1 MSNKKYYWLKLKEDF
16 FEEDTISWIE
26 EQENGKEYCLFYLK
40 LCLKSLKTN
49 GTLIR
54 NVGTML
60 VPYDVKQLG
69 KITNTDIDT
78 VRIAMELFKNIGLV
92 EILDNGEIYLRQLQN
107 MVGSETSKAQLM
119 RNKRAKD
126 KKELPQIDILKHEAK
141 SNAFRQKAFRAKKF
155 CEEKQHIPLIE
166 SHYNNKRYN
175 GNYYIV
181 LKRDKC
187 KCSICGSI
195 ENLCVHHIDG
205 YSEENPENSNENKMI
220 TLCRTCHAQVHAGA
234 EIPEDILES
243 INYYE
248 DNSNV
253 TENCYRVTENRYTEI
268 EQEIDIETETD
279 IEIEKEIEIEQQQ
292 EIEKIVVGKVSMYF
306 PYLNEKDV
314 NAIKNE
320 FLKTNKDIYYLIE
333 KLILTFDNK
342 DIKNKIGYLLKAIRD
357 DYKMNLVTKPD
368 MLLQVWQQ
376 EMLEKPNNPIIA
388 DKVEYFRHLC
398 EQ

>member
-1 MSNKKYYWLKLKEDF
+1 MGQISDICPIKEGEYVSNKKYYWLKLKEDF

-119 RNKRAKD
+119 RNKRGKD
-126 KKELPQIDILKHEAK
+126 RD
-141 SNAFRQKAFRAKKF
+141 
-155 CEEKQHIPLIE
+155 LIGQ
-166 SHYNNKRYN
+166 
-175 GNYYIV
+175 GN
-181 LKRDKC
+181 
-187 KCSICGSI
+187 
-195 ENLCVHHIDG
+195 
-205 YSEENPENSNENKMI
+205 
-220 TLCRTCHAQVHAGA
+220 
-234 EIPEDILES
+234 
-243 INYYE
+243 
-248 DNSNV
+248 NV
-253 TENCYRVTENRYTEI
+253 TKKGNNVTKVLPACYQGEEHCYTEIEI

-333 KLILTFDNK
+333 KLIITFDNK

-357 DYKMNLVTKPD
+357 DYKMNLVTKPE

-376 EMLEKPNNPIIA
+376 EMLEKPNNPIVA

>member
-26 EQENGKEYCLFYLK
+26 EQENGKDYCLFYLK

-60 VPYDVKQLG
+60 VPYDAKQLG

-78 VRIAMELFKNIGLV
+78 VRVAMELFKNIGLV

-126 KKELPQIDILKHEAK
+126 KGLV
-141 SNAFRQKAFRAKKF
+141 
-155 CEEKQHIPLIE
+155 CE
-166 SHYNNKRYN
+166 
-175 GNYYIV
+175 GN
-181 LKRDKC
+181 
-187 KCSICGSI
+187 
-195 ENLCVHHIDG
+195 
-205 YSEENPENSNENKMI
+205 
-220 TLCRTCHAQVHAGA
+220 
-234 EIPEDILES
+234 
-243 INYYE
+243 
-248 DNSNV
+248 NV
-253 TENCYRVTENRYTEI
+253 TKALPNRYTEI
-268 EQEIDIETETD
+268 EQEKEKEQEKEQN
-279 IEIEKEIEIEQQQ
+279 IEIEKDKEIEQQQ
-292 EIEKIVVGKVSMYF
+292 EIEEIVVGKVKLFF

-314 NAIKNE
+314 NAIKDE
-320 FLKTNKDIYYLIE
+320 FLKTNKDMFYLIE

-342 DIKNKIGYLLKAIRD
+342 DIKNKVGYLLKAIRD

-376 EMLEKPNNPIIA
+376 ELLEKPNNPVIA
-388 DKVEYFRHLC
+388 NKVKYFKYLC
-398 EQ
+398 EQVD